1 MSAEAKSAPATEQKV
16 KPTKPNEEAFKAD
29 LAQAE
34 KEHAAVQEKLVCDGL
49 LCHFEFSGRFNVCC
63 IQRTNYIWPF
73 CYSAPT
79 NLYGPPYV
87 FSLFFFM
94 LFPQSIDVTRH

>member
-16 KPTKPNEEAFKAD
+16 KPTKPSEEAFKAD

-49 LCHFEFSGRFNVCC
+49 LCFLEFFRSFNCCC
-63 IQRTNYIWPF
+63 IQRTNYIVPF
-73 CYSAPT
+73 SYSVPT
-79 NLYGPPYV
+79 GHL
-87 FSLFFFM
+87 
-94 LFPQSIDVTRH
+94 